1 MKIRAA
7 SAAVVRVNGV
17 PIGIQEGQAFDSSDE
32 IVRLYPWLF
41 EGVGDAVEQ
50 ATAAPGQKRSTRR
63 SS

>member
-41 EGVGDAVEQ
+41 EGVDAVEQ

-63 SS
+63 PS